1 MINYNIGYYL
11 DKYDTLLPADED
23 ITAIVNSLWY
33 QYIKGKFDD
42 EVWANFY
49 DRELFDNRK
58 FNNDNE
64 QLNYDNII
72 KTIKI
77 RLINKQRIYER
88 MFNAFIADFN
98 PLWNVDGVTGTIRE
112 STHTGTDT
120 DAHTGTENNTTSDSG
135 TVTNTGKTDTT
146 NTGKNSTTRT
156 GNETNTPTGIE
167 VNSESVTTYDSA
179 THKDTVKNESSYT
192 GRVDTHAYN
201 NVKDEYY
208 IDNANPLKQS
218 YEIDGLNPLRET
230 RNLSGSNNKTFNT
243 QLQKTLN
250 LKDNDLEMII
260 RQGNIGVTRSDELIQ
275 HALELFDSQ
284 LYDFV
289 RYVTNDLISQ
299 VTYSIY

>member
-146 NTGKNSTTRT
+146 NTGKNSTT
-156 GNETNTPTGIE
+156 I
-167 VNSESVTTYDSA
+167 
-179 THKDTVKNESSYT
+179 
-192 GRVDTHAYN
+192 
-201 NVKDEYY
+201 
-208 IDNANPLKQS
+208 
-218 YEIDGLNPLRET
+218 
-230 RNLSGSNNKTFNT
+230 
-243 QLQKTLN
+243 
-250 LKDNDLEMII
+250 
-260 RQGNIGVTRSDELIQ
+260 
-275 HALELFDSQ
+275 
-284 LYDFV
+284 
-289 RYVTNDLISQ
+289 
-299 VTYSIY
+299 